1 LVTSVFRATCVFS
14 GASLVALM
22 VKKKK
27 KNSLAGNLHILEL
40 SGNSC
45 SYLQYFCRE
54 DSIPR
59 PTAPGVTKSRT
70 EPSTHIH
77 TEGAYGDG
85 RLLYIYCGGG
95 YTNLPL

>member
-45 SYLQYFCRE
+45 SYL
-54 DSIPR
+54 
-59 PTAPGVTKSRT
+59 PGS
-70 EPSTHIH
+70 PP
-77 TEGAYGDG
+77 
-85 RLLYIYCGGG
+85 LLLALMSSAVRGM
-95 YTNLPL
+95 